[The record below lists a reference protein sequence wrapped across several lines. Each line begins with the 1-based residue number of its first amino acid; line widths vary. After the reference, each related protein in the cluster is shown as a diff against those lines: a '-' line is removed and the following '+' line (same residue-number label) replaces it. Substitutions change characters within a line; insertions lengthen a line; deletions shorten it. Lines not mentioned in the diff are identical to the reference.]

1 MSDKHKDILSTT
13 DAAKKQSRKNK
24 KVSFNAYDRKVTSAA
39 SCALTTVTSALR
51 WAFKNIRDETKPIL
65 ERNGERDASK
75 RTTNV
80 LAPVE
85 KQLTNMLDEEFNRV
99 ANRLI
104 IGHY

>member
-1 MSDKHKDILSTT
+1 M
-13 DAAKKQSRKNK
+13 
-24 KVSFNAYDRKVTSAA
+24 TSAT
-39 SCALTTVTSALR
+39 SCALTTVTSGLL
-51 WAFKNIRDETKPIL
+51 WAFKNVQDKTMPIL
-65 ERNGERDASK
+65 KRNGERDASK

-85 KQLTNMLDEEFNRV
+85 KQLTNMLDEEFNYV